1 MSIIKAADIRLKI
14 RPVLLGLE
22 HKYFYEGPCRFGQ
35 GEALQPGFDK
45 FANEDLF
52 TMFLSQL
59 DKYKPE
65 GVDVLEPVRIGR
77 TDDWENT
84 LEMWEKMR
92 LGMVEADAAF
102 FFTNIGLD
110 DIVVDFAMRFD
121 TPVIVDP
128 ESAFSPITDYAAVKA
143 KDPAKEFYAP
153 MCWSETTKLLAALRA
168 KKVIRNT
175 RILLVNRFNS
185 NVSFSSV
192 DTFTNH
198 ELITKRLG
206 ARFRYV
212 NAHELLDQMSLLPEG
227 GNHTT
232 PGRVTPN
239 ITPEDLKEAE
249 AMADEL
255 IGGAEVADISRQYL
269 LNSLVAYLTVR
280 KNLDLLECNGF
291 TAPCPD
297 ICSTRRIN
305 EMKFTFCLTHS
316 LMMEQG
322 IPSSCEYDADSVLSQ
337 QALIAVSGQCPYM
350 GNTTPLPYEEK
361 EGTFMS
367 LARWPSDDVKAKL
380 IAENPR
386 NLYVMEHSVA
396 NRCYRKPTEKGKYG
410 LRHFAHE
417 QKFGAVLR
425 YDFDQDAGQTVTLC
439 RFSPDGSKLFIARG
453 EVVCGD
459 GYNANNCNNLVIFR
473 VTDQLDCYKKQCL
486 VGNHVALVYG
496 DYTGELRELA
506 EVLGVEPLISL

>member
-1 MSIIKAADIRLKI
+1 MSILKAADIRLTI

-22 HKYFYEGPCRFGQ
+22 HRYFYEGPCRFGQ

-45 FANEDLF
+45 FANEELF
-52 TMFLSQL
+52 TRFLEKLKQYL
-59 DKYKPE
+59 PE
-65 GVDVLEPVRIGR
+65 GVDVLEPVRAGR

-84 LEMWEKMR
+84 LEMWKN
-92 LGMVEADAAF
+92 LGSAMVDADAAF

-110 DIVVDFAMRFD
+110 DIVVEFASRFS
-121 TPVIVDP
+121 TPIIIDP
-128 ESAFSPITDYAAVKA
+128 ESAFSPITDYAAIVA
-143 KDPAKEFYAP
+143 KDPEREVYAP
-153 MCWSETTKLLAALRA
+153 LCWSEATKLLSALRA

-185 NVSFSSV
+185 AVSFSSV

-198 ELITKRLG
+198 ELITRRLG

-212 NAHELLDQMSLLPEG
+212 NAHELLDQMSPLPEG

-239 ITPEDLKEAE
+239 LTEEDLKEAN

-255 IGGAEVADISRQYL
+255 LAGAEVADISRQYL
-269 LNSLVAYLTVR
+269 INSLVAYITVR
-280 KNLDLLECNGF
+280 KNLELLECNGF

-337 QALIAVSGQCPYM
+337 QALIAVSGQRPYM

-361 EGTFMS
+361 EKEFMS
-367 LARWPSDDVKAKL
+367 LARWPSDEVKAKL
-380 IAENPR
+380 IAEDPH

-396 NRCYRKPTEKGKYG
+396 NRCYRKPAEKGRYA
-410 LRHFAHE
+410 LRHFAHD

-439 RFSPDGSKLFIARG
+439 RFSPNGDKLFISRG

-459 GYNANNCNNLVIFR
+459 GYGANNCNNLVIFR
-473 VTDQLDCYKKQCL
+473 VKDQMDCYKKQCL

-496 DYTGELRELA
+496 DYTEELTALA
-506 EVLGVEPLISL
+506 EVLGIEILKAF

>member
-1 MSIIKAADIRLKI
+1 MSILKASDIRLSI

-45 FANEDLF
+45 FANEELF
-52 TMFLSQL
+52 TAFLAQL
-59 DKYKPE
+59 RKYAPE
-65 GVDVLEPVRIGR
+65 GIDILEPVRAGR

-84 LEMWEKMR
+84 LDMWKR
-92 LGMVEADAAF
+92 LGSAMTDADVAF

-110 DIVVDFAMRFD
+110 DIVVEFAERFT
-121 TPVIVDP
+121 TPLIIDP
-128 ESAFSPITDYAAVKA
+128 ESAFSPTTDFAAIVA
-143 KDPAKEFYAP
+143 KDPEREVYAP
-153 MCWSETTKLLAALRA
+153 LCWSETTKLLAALRA
-168 KKVIRNT
+168 KKVINNT

-185 NVSFSSV
+185 DVSFSSV

-198 ELITKRLG
+198 DLITRRLG
-206 ARFRYV
+206 VHFRYV
-212 NAHELLDQMSLLPEG
+212 NAHELLDQMSPAQEG

-232 PGRVTPN
+232 PGRVTP
-239 ITPEDLKEAE
+239 DLTEAE
-249 AMADEL
+249 LAEANAMADEL
-255 IGGAEVADISRQYL
+255 LGGAEVADIRREYL
-269 LNSLVAYLTVR
+269 INSLVAYLTVR
-280 KNLDLLECNGF
+280 KNMDLLECNGF

-337 QALIAVSGQCPYM
+337 QALIAISGQSPYM
-350 GNTTPLPYEEK
+350 GNTTPLPYEDK

-367 LARWPSDDVKAKL
+367 LARWPSDEVKEKL
-380 IAENPR
+380 IRENPH
-386 NLYVMEHSVA
+386 NLYLMEHSVPH
-396 NRCYRKPTEKGKYG
+396 RCYRKPTEKGKYSI
-410 LRHFAHE
+410 RHFAHD
-417 QKFGAVLR
+417 QAFGAVMR
-425 YDFDQDAGQTVTLC
+425 YDFDEDAGQVVTLC
-439 RFSPDGSKLFIARG
+439 RFSPNGDKMLIARG

-459 GYNANNCNNLVIFR
+459 GYTANNCNNLVIFR
-473 VTDQLDCYKKQCL
+473 VRDQKDCYKKQCQ

-496 DYTGELRELA
+496 DYTQELIQLA
-506 EVLGVEPLISL
+506 EVLGVEPLISI